1 MLVSQVGFKYITN
14 IVNIS
19 HTQHIKYY
27 NRYSTYQEV
36 GRWHILPGLEVGRM
50 LVQECHNS
58 QVEVGT
64 YCCGS
69 NCLHSLSQ
77 VAQVLVVV
85 AEHRACGLRKHMV
98 LNITV
103 LHLQVSPNNSLHS

>member
-1 MLVSQVGFKYITN
+1 MLVSLVGFKYITN
-14 IVNIS
+14 
-19 HTQHIKYY
+19 TQHTKYY
-27 NRYSTYQEV
+27 NRYSTYLEV
-36 GRWHILPGLEVGRM
+36 DRWHILQGVEVGSM
-50 LVQECHNS
+50 LVQERHNS

-69 NCLHSLSQ
+69 NCLHSLSE

-85 AEHRACGLRKHMV
+85 AEHQACGLRKHMV

-103 LHLQVSPNNSLHS
+103 LHLQVPPNNSLHI